1 MHWRKLGHVFA
12 ADGHSNWMHTHAMI
26 PIAEPLGGDA
36 FRIYFS
42 PRDRANRGHGAYLEI
57 DLSNPLKVEKLHPR
71 PVLEP
76 GELGCFDD
84 SGALPNAIVNVNG
97 RKLLY
102 YTGINLGVT
111 VKIRNSIGLCEWDE
125 SKNCFVR
132 LFRGPV
138 IDRTRERPHFVATPE
153 VIHDDCFRA
162 WFTSCVRWENT
173 PDGPKHYYN
182 LEYAESPDGIQ
193 WKRDGKIAI
202 DFADEHEYALGV
214 PRVIK
219 DSDGYK
225 MWFCSRA
232 TATQPTYRIRYAES
246 ADGIDWK
253 RLEKGPGLDVS
264 DHGWDSEMVCYP
276 YVFDH
281 AGSRYML
288 YNGNGYGRT
297 GFGIAILEH

>member
-1 MHWRKLGHVFA
+1 
-12 ADGHSNWMHTHAMI
+12 
-26 PIAEPLGGDA
+26 
-36 FRIYFS
+36 
-42 PRDRANRGHGAYLEI
+42 
-57 DLSNPLKVEKLHPR
+57 
-71 PVLEP
+71 
-76 GELGCFDD
+76 
-84 SGALPNAIVNVNG
+84 
-97 RKLLY
+97 
-102 YTGINLGVT
+102 
-111 VKIRNSIGLCEWDE
+111 
-125 SKNCFVR
+125 VR

-162 WFTSCVRWENT
+162 WFTSCARWENT

-182 LEYAESPDGIQ
+182 LEYAESSDGIQ

-232 TATQPTYRIRYAES
+232 TSTQPPIAS
-246 ADGIDWK
+246 ATLNQRTALTGNGL
-253 RLEKGPGLDVS
+253 RMGPVS
-264 DHGWDSEMVCYP
+264 TSRDHGWDSEMVCYP

-297 GFGIAILEH
+297 GFGIAILER